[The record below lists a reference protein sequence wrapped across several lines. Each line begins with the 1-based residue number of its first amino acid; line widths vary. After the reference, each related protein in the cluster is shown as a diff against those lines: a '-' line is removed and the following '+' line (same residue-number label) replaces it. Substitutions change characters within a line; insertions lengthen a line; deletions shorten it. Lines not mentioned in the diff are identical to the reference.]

1 MKAEFGLSCLGIIQ
15 EITLNKLSHPVI
27 QLRQKLDNLDA
38 LAYSIKEHGLLQPII
53 VRPIDRRYEIVAGN
67 RRYEAVRMLG
77 LRKINCH
84 LVELSDQESYELALT
99 ENMHQK
105 TMNPI
110 EEAIAFNRYVKE
122 FGWGGVS
129 YLALTIGRSQEYVSK
144 RIQLLSLPQN
154 IISDIIN
161 EEIPP
166 STALELLPLDGI
178 QIQGLSKLMDNSQ
191 FTKNQ
196 IRQIVKDYK
205 TMKDCN
211 YNGTACYDLVHEH
224 EADKA
229 FKKAITVLKSALI
242 SWDDILREM
251 NDDWFLR
258 EIFMEYRIMMH
269 GGIDTFL
276 GMRKRIRK
284 LHDIHLESNPQL
296 SNARKKRKLPNET
309 NEASIH
315 VWKPSIY

>member
-1 MKAEFGLSCLGIIQ
+1 MDLSCLGIIQ

-53 VRPIDRRYEIVAGN
+53 VRPIERRYEIVAGN

-129 YLALTIGRSQEYVSK
+129 NLALTIGRSQEYVSK

-191 FTKNQ
+191 LTKNQ

-205 TMKDCN
+205 TVKDCN

-269 GGIDTFL
+269 GSIDTFL

-284 LHDIHLESNPQL
+284 LHDIRLESSPQL

-315 VWKPSIY
+315 VLKPSIY

>member
-53 VRPIDRRYEIVAGN
+53 VRPLERRYEIVAGN

-110 EEAIAFNRYVKE
+110 EEAIAFTRYVKE

-129 YLALTIGRSQEYVSK
+129 NLALTIGRSQEYVSK
-144 RIQLLSLPQN
+144 RILLLSLPQN

-166 STALELLPLDGI
+166 STALELLPLDSI

-191 FTKNQ
+191 LTRNQ

-242 SWDDILREM
+242 SWDDILRDM

-284 LHDIHLESNPQL
+284 LHDIHLESSPQL
-296 SNARKKRKLPNET
+296 SNARKRHKLPNET

>member
-53 VRPIDRRYEIVAGN
+53 VRPIERRYEIVAGN

-205 TMKDCN
+205 TMNDCN
-211 YNGTACYDLVHEH
+211 NNGTACYDLVHEH

-284 LHDIHLESNPQL
+284 LHDIHLEGNPQL
-296 SNARKKRKLPNET
+296 SNARKKRKLPNGT

-315 VWKPSIY
+315 VWKSSIY

>member
-1 MKAEFGLSCLGIIQ
+1 MSCLGIIQ
-15 EITLNKLSHPVI
+15 EINLDKLSHPLI
-27 QLRQKLDNLDA
+27 QLRQKLDNLDT

-53 VRPIDRRYEIVAGN
+53 VRPIERKYEIVAGN
-67 RRYEAVRMLG
+67 RRYEAVKMLG

-84 LVELSDQESYELALT
+84 LVELSDQEAYELALT

-129 YLALTIGRSQEYVSK
+129 NLAITIGRSQEYVTK

-154 IISDIIN
+154 IISDIVI
-161 EEIPP
+161 EIIPP
-166 STALELLPLDGI
+166 STALELLPLDDI
-178 QIQGLSKLMDNSQ
+178 QIQGLTKLMNNSHL
-191 FTKNQ
+191 TKNQ
-196 IRQIVKDYK
+196 IRQIVKDCK
-205 TMKDCN
+205 TMKNCN
-211 YNGTACYDLVHEH
+211 YNGTACYDLVHEE

-229 FKKAITVLKSALI
+229 FRKAITILKSALI
-242 SWDDILREM
+242 SWDDILRDM

-258 EIFMEYRIMMH
+258 EIFMEYRIIMH

-276 GMRKRIRK
+276 GMRKRMRR
-284 LHDIHLESNPQL
+284 LHNIHLESNSQL
-296 SNARKKRKLPNET
+296 LRSTRKKHKLPKEPNET
-309 NEASIH
+309 SIH

>member
-1 MKAEFGLSCLGIIQ
+1 MSCLGIIQ
-15 EITLNKLSHPVI
+15 EITLDKLSHPLI
-27 QLRQKLDNLDA
+27 QLRQKLDNLDT

-53 VRPIDRRYEIVAGN
+53 VRPIERKYEIVAGN
-67 RRYEAVRMLG
+67 RRYEAVKMLG

-84 LVELSDQESYELALT
+84 LVELSNQEAYELALT

-122 FGWGGVS
+122 FGRGGVS
-129 YLALTIGRSQEYVSK
+129 NLAVTIGRSQEYVTK

-161 EEIPP
+161 ERTSP
-166 STALELLPLDGI
+166 STALELLPLDDI
-178 QIQGLSKLMDNSQ
+178 QIQGLAKLMNNSHL
-191 FTKNQ
+191 TKNQ

-205 TMKDCN
+205 IMKNCN
-211 YNGTACYDLVHEH
+211 CNGTNCYDLIHEE

-229 FKKAITVLKSALI
+229 FRKAITVLKSTLI
-242 SWDDILREM
+242 SWDDILRDM

-258 EIFMEYRIMMH
+258 EIFMEYRIIMH
-269 GGIDTFL
+269 GGIDTSL
-276 GMRKRIRK
+276 GMRKRIRR
-284 LHDIHLESNPQL
+284 LHNIHLESSSQL
-296 SNARKKRKLPNET
+296 SSARKKYKLPKEPS
-309 NEASIH
+309 EASIH

>member
-1 MKAEFGLSCLGIIQ
+1 MSCLGIIQ
-15 EITLNKLSHPVI
+15 EITLDKLSHPVI
-27 QLRQKLDNLDA
+27 QLRQKLDNLDV

-53 VRPIDRRYEIVAGN
+53 VRPIERKYEIVAGN
-67 RRYEAVRMLG
+67 RRYEAVKMLG

-84 LVELSDQESYELALT
+84 LIELSDQEAYELALT

-110 EEAIAFNRYVKE
+110 EEAIAFNRYVKD

-129 YLALTIGRSQEYVSK
+129 NLAVTIGRSQEYVTK
-144 RIQLLSLPQN
+144 RIQLLSLPQH
-154 IISDIIN
+154 IISYIIN
-161 EEIPP
+161 ERIPP
-166 STALELLPLDGI
+166 STALELLPLDDI
-178 QIQGLSKLMDNSQ
+178 QIQGLSKLINHSHL
-191 FTKNQ
+191 TKNQ

-205 TMKDCN
+205 TMKNGNCK
-211 YNGTACYDLVHEH
+211 GTASYDLLHEE

-229 FKKAITVLKSALI
+229 FRKAITVLKSALV
-242 SWDDILREM
+242 SWDDILRDM

-258 EIFMEYRIMMH
+258 EIFMEYRIIMH

-276 GMRKRIRK
+276 GMRKRMRR
-284 LHDIHLESNPQL
+284 LHNIHLESSSQL
-296 SNARKKRKLPNET
+296 SSASKKHKIPKES

>member
-1 MKAEFGLSCLGIIQ
+1 LGIIQ
-15 EITLNKLSHPVI
+15 EITLDKLSHPLI
-27 QLRQKLDNLDA
+27 QLRQKLDNLEA

-53 VRPIDRRYEIVAGN
+53 VRPIERKYEIVAGN
-67 RRYEAVRMLG
+67 RRYEAVKMLG

-84 LVELSDQESYELALT
+84 LVELSDQEAYELALT

-129 YLALTIGRSQEYVSK
+129 NLAITIGRSQEYVTK

-161 EEIPP
+161 ERIPP
-166 STALELLPLDGI
+166 STALELLPLDDT
-178 QIQGLSKLMDNSQ
+178 QIQGLAKLMNNSHL
-191 FTKNQ
+191 TKNQ

-205 TMKDCN
+205 TMKNCN
-211 YNGTACYDLVHEH
+211 YNGIACYDLVHEE

-229 FKKAITVLKSALI
+229 FRKAITVLKSALI
-242 SWDDILREM
+242 NWDDILRDM

-258 EIFMEYRIMMH
+258 EIFMEYRIIIH
-269 GGIDTFL
+269 GSIDTLL
-276 GMRKRIRK
+276 GMRKRMRR
-284 LHDIHLESNPQL
+284 LHNIHLESNSQL
-296 SNARKKRKLPNET
+296 LSTRKKHKLPKEPNET
-309 NEASIH
+309 SIH

>member
-1 MKAEFGLSCLGIIQ
+1 MSCLGIIQ
-15 EITLNKLSHPVI
+15 EITLDKLSHPLI

-38 LAYSIKEHGLLQPII
+38 LAYSIKEHGLLQPIM
-53 VRPIDRRYEIVAGN
+53 VRPIERKYEIVAGN
-67 RRYEAVRMLG
+67 RRYEAVKMLG

-84 LVELSDQESYELALT
+84 LVELSDQEAFELALT

-129 YLALTIGRSQEYVSK
+129 NLAITIGRSQEYVTK

-154 IISDIIN
+154 IISYIIN
-161 EEIPP
+161 ERMPP
-166 STALELLPLDGI
+166 STALELLPLDGT
-178 QIQGLSKLMDNSQ
+178 QIQGLAKLMNNSHL
-191 FTKNQ
+191 TKNH

-205 TMKDCN
+205 TTKNC
-211 YNGTACYDLVHEH
+211 NGTACYDLVHEE

-229 FKKAITVLKSALI
+229 FRKAITVLKSALI
-242 SWDDILREM
+242 SWDDILRDM

-258 EIFMEYRIMMH
+258 EIFMEYRIIMH

-276 GMRKRIRK
+276 GMRKRMRR
-284 LHDIHLESNPQL
+284 LHNIHLESSPQL
-296 SNARKKRKLPNET
+296 SSAKKKHKLSKEP